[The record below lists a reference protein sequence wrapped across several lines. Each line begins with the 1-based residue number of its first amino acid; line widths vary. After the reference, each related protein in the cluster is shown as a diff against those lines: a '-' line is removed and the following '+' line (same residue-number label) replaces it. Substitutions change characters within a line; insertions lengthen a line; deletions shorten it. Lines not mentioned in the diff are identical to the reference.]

1 MEGAGG
7 PRERSRAKRGHHPLD
22 RCRARLVPGLVSP
35 WPSQEESPMRKL
47 LLAVVCLMFITG
59 LAVATDVV
67 VVKLDGKN
75 LTVKEGDKEKTYKLT
90 DKTKVTI
97 VGKDGN
103 TEGKLET

>member
-1 MEGAGG
+1 
-7 PRERSRAKRGHHPLD
+7 
-22 RCRARLVPGLVSP
+22 
-35 WPSQEESPMRKL
+35 MRKL

-103 TEGKLET
+103 TEGKLETLEKRLGSDKGAGTKLDITTSGDEITEVKMKGGKKK